1 MTKRRRC
8 QQHDFPFQGYTQEN
22 SKITIPEKKCLHGS
36 SRSLTSLA
44 QPEWRSPW
52 RPAEMA
58 YSSLMVLCAHA
69 RASGFSVS
77 ARRCRLLLLTD
88 ETHPVPSVTTGS
100 SASYLPNTDR
110 RDEWPQISC
119 QHAFYS
125 APASFRFV
133 RSSSR
138 AHSLGDPVILGA
150 HPCPRL
156 GNGAS
161 KQKKSVAEGL
171 QLCRSWAAPDP

>member
-1 MTKRRRC
+1 
-8 QQHDFPFQGYTQEN
+8 
-22 SKITIPEKKCLHGS
+22 
-36 SRSLTSLA
+36 
-44 QPEWRSPW
+44 
-52 RPAEMA
+52 MA

-69 RASGFSVS
+69 RASDFSVS

-125 APASFRFV
+125 APASFRLFEAV
-133 RSSSR
+133 VEPHYLGSSR
-138 AHSLGDPVILGA
+138 YFGS
-150 HPCPRL
+150 
-156 GNGAS
+156 
-161 KQKKSVAEGL
+161 
-171 QLCRSWAAPDP
+171 